1 MMVGGWE
8 EEAEMLLGI
17 SSLITRTMITT
28 VVGSLKYITKAL
40 KSSFLGG
47 SLHRSFLYKMLKF
60 IFIINTILLLS
71 LKIDVAK

>member
-17 SSLITRTMITT
+17 SFLNTRTMITT
-28 VVGSLKYITKAL
+28 LVGTLKYITKAL
-40 KSSFLGG
+40 KFSFLGG

-60 IFIINTILLLS
+60 IVIIDTILL
-71 LKIDVAK
+71 